1 MEQVTGYDADDID
14 DGYTFRFVIQKD
26 GEVTVSDDMYKA
38 VVNETTGT
46 VSFVEIESGD
56 ALEIGGAS
64 NFTLLEVG
72 DDVVLQVSDNSF
84 VKYDGTS
91 FSLVSSLSD
100 ILISRNNG
108 AKYSTASCLGLSSL
122 ITPFF
127 IHSRK
132 ISSI

>member
-91 FSLVSSLSD
+91 FSLVSSLAEA
-100 ILISRNNG
+100 L
-108 AKYSTASCLGLSSL
+108 L
-122 ITPFF
+122 IT
-127 IHSRK
+127 
-132 ISSI
+132 